1 MSIEEFI
8 QEIFEENQE
17 DLDEI
22 RRLQEILDQLDSEE
36 SVIYTVSITS
46 NL

>member
-1 MSIEEFI
+1 MSIEEFV
-8 QEIFEENQE
+8 QEILEENQE
-17 DLDEI
+17 ELDEV